1 MAEVIFSLIISFKV
15 SDKKISIPASIL
27 LVLAVLQDRW
37 HSALPPGLKYFTYT
51 DELLLF
57 TYLVT
62 VVVLL
67 HSVYCV
73 NRCYGATEKI
83 DAELAVRMRHHQRIL
98 ASGISAALL
107 IAPLILW
114 FV

>member
-1 MAEVIFSLIISFKV
+1 M
-15 SDKKISIPASIL
+15 
-27 LVLAVLQDRW
+27 
-37 HSALPPGLKYFTYT
+37 
-51 DELLLF
+51 DELF
-57 TYLVT
+57 MFAYLVT

-67 HSVYCV
+67 HSVCSV
-73 NRCYGATEKI
+73 NRCYGASEKI
-83 DAELAVRMRHHQRIL
+83 DAEHTVRMRHYQRIH